1 MIHMAKIQT
10 INKSRLRNNEWLAAG
25 RAIELQ
31 IQTAGASSLGV
42 TAPFENFQ
50 KALQAYDDS
59 LVKLTKS
66 ALTAEMEAADKKRDS
81 LQTAILDQI
90 RTFANHFDAD
100 KQTAAGHL
108 IPLVNKYKNT
118 TRLSFNDQTG
128 MTENFI
134 QAAESDTMKADFAT
148 LGLTSWVSELKKANA
163 GCAALSDARRTESG
177 LRNTPKKSEETRP
190 AFYAAYDALVAAL
203 NALALVNGD
212 SKYLELF
219 TWWNAMIDEFRVSVS
234 LRLGKGKGGK
244 TDSGSSNRPN
254 PDTGDRESDGDKP
267 EEL

>member
-1 MIHMAKIQT
+1 MAKIQ
-10 INKSRLRNNEWLAAG
+10 NFPKSRLRNNELLAAG

-31 IQTAGASSLGV
+31 IQSAGASGLGV
-42 TAPFENFQ
+42 TVPFENFQ

-66 ALTAEMEAADKKRDS
+66 ALTAEMETTDKKRDS

-90 RTFANHFDAD
+90 RTFVNHFDAD
-100 KQTAAGHL
+100 KQAAAKRL
-108 IPLVNKYKNT
+108 IPFADKYKNT

-134 QAAESDTMKADFAT
+134 QAAESDAMKADFAT
-148 LGLTSWVSELKKANA
+148 LGLTTWIGELKKANA
-163 GCAALSDARRTESG
+163 ECAALSDARRSESG
-177 LRNTPKKSEETRP
+177 QRNTPQKSIDTRP
-190 AFYAAYDALVAAL
+190 AFDAAYEALVEAL
-203 NALALVNGD
+203 NALALVNGET
-212 SKYLELF
+212 KYLELF

-254 PDTGDRESDGDKP
+254 PDAGGGSDGDKP
-267 EEL
+267 TEL

>member
-1 MIHMAKIQT
+1 MAKIQ
-10 INKSRLRNNEWLAAG
+10 NFPKSRLRNNELLAAG
-25 RAIELQ
+25 RAIEQQ
-31 IQTAGASSLGV
+31 IQTAGASALGV
-42 TAPFENFQ
+42 TVPFENFKQ
-50 KALQAYDDS
+50 ALQAYDDS

-66 ALTAEMEAADKKRDS
+66 ALTAEMETADKKRDS
-81 LQTAILDQI
+81 LQSAILDQI
-90 RTFANHFDAD
+90 RTFANHFETD
-100 KQTAAGHL
+100 KQTAAKQL
-108 IPLVNKYKNT
+108 IPFADKYKNT

-148 LGLTSWVSELKKANA
+148 LGLAAWVGELKKANA
-163 GCAALSDARRTESG
+163 ECATLSDARRIESG
-177 LRNTPKKSEETRP
+177 LRNTPQKSDETRP
-190 AFYAAYDALVAAL
+190 AFDAAYEALVEAL

-244 TDSGSSNRPN
+244 TDGGSSNRPN
-254 PDTGDRESDGDKP
+254 PDTSESDGDKP

>member
-1 MIHMAKIQT
+1 MAKIQT
-10 INKSRLRNNEWLAAG
+10 IPKSRLRNNEWLAAG

-31 IQTAGASSLGV
+31 IQAAGASALGV

-66 ALTAEMEAADKKRDS
+66 ALTSEMSAADKKRDS

-90 RTFANHFDAD
+90 RTFANHFDTG
-100 KQTAAGHL
+100 KQTAAKRL
-108 IPLVNKYKNT
+108 IPFADKFKNT
-118 TRLSFNDQTG
+118 TQLSFNDQTG

-134 QAAESDTMKADFAT
+134 QAAESNTMKTDFAT
-148 LGLTSWVSELKKANA
+148 LGLSAWISELKKANA
-163 GCAALSDARRTESG
+163 ECASLSDARRTESG
-177 LRNTPKKSEETRP
+177 LRNTPQKSEETRP
-190 AFYAAYDALVAAL
+190 AFYTAYDALVEAL
-203 NALALVNGD
+203 NALALINGD

-244 TDSGSSNRPN
+244 TDSGSSSRPN
-254 PDTGDRESDGDKP
+254 PGGGSGESDGDKP
-267 EEL
+267 TEL